1 MSRRGMG
8 GNNLGSPHFGEGHR
22 GYITLNIKKK
32 KKNSSSIFFGQNFDP
47 PIGRGN
53 DIKA

>member
-1 MSRRGMG
+1 MSRKGMG

-32 KKNSSSIFFGQNFDP
+32 KKTRVAYFLV
-47 PIGRGN
+47 
-53 DIKA
+53 KTLTHL